1 MLTGSNGRLH
11 SWQGGEGRALVLIHG
26 MFGDH
31 LDWEPVLEP
40 LARKFR
46 VTAPDLPGFGAS
58 PRNPRQRYDAELFVN
73 AIHGLTD
80 GRRVTLVGNSFGGQ
94 VAMLYALAHPECVSA
109 LVLVASGGF
118 SRYSPGQQALL
129 GARTREDVLLGMRPD
144 VVRALFSPLF
154 VNRSEAVER
163 YLERRQASL
172 GFFDYPAYTRVI
184 AASSRLSLGA
194 CLIDDIG
201 RLECPTLL
209 LWGEKDYVVPVALA
223 WDAVNRF
230 PRAQLTVL
238 ANCGHMPQIDC
249 PEAFLRALE
258 RFLRTAP

>member
-1 MLTGSNGRLH
+1 MVTGSNGRLF
-11 SWQGGEGRALVLIHG
+11 SWQGGEGRELVLIHG

-40 LARKFR
+40 LSRSFL

-58 PRNPRQRYDAELFVN
+58 PRNPRHRYDANLFVN
-73 AIHGLTD
+73 AIHGLTG

-94 VAMLYALAHPECVSA
+94 VAMFYALAHPESVSA

-118 SRYSPGQQALL
+118 SRFSPGQQAML
-129 GARTREDVLLGMRPD
+129 GARTGEDVLLNMRPD

-154 VNRSEAVER
+154 VNRTEAVER
-163 YLERRQASL
+163 YLARRQASL
-172 GFFDYPAYTRVI
+172 AFPDYPAYARVI
-184 AASSRLSLGA
+184 AASSRLSLDT
-194 CLIDDIG
+194 CLLDDVA
-201 RLECPTLL
+201 RLDCPTLL
-209 LWGEKDYVVPVALA
+209 LWGEQDYAVPVALA

-238 ANCGHMPQIDC
+238 ANCGHVPQIDC
-249 PEAFLRALE
+249 PEAFVRAVE
-258 RFLRTAP
+258 RFLRTTP